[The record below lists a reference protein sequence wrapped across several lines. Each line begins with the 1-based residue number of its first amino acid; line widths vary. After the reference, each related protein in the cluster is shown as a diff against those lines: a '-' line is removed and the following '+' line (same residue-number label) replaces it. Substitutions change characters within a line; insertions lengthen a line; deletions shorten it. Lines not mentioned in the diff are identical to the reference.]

1 MKVKIPGYA
10 TVTGKPKAILNLMK
24 DARLFDSVDTIEEYI
39 ESVRKTAQ
47 RAFDIDL
54 QVTGE
59 NEEER
64 AESLLRAMQR
74 ENMIELE
81 EEAIA

>member
-1 MKVKIPGYA
+1 MKVKIPGYGTA
-10 TVTGKPKAILNLMK
+10 VGNPKTILTLMK
-24 DARLFDSVDTIEEYI
+24 DAHMFETFDTIEEYI

-47 RAFDIDL
+47 RAFDISL
-54 QVTGE
+54 QVTGSS
-59 NEEER
+59 EEER